1 MGLPSPYPAKV
12 AAYRAS
18 LRQAARDAKRAG
30 FTADADLLGA
40 LVDIQHILT
49 GDRIDP
55 EEDWPIPEALREAAE
70 RIARA
75 ADQQLNQEDA

>member
-30 FTADADLLGA
+30 FTDDAELLGA
-40 LVDIQHILT
+40 LVDVQHILT
-49 GDRIDP
+49 GDRIDHD
-55 EEDWPIPEALREAAE
+55 EDWPIPAALREAAE
-70 RIARA
+70 KIASA
-75 ADQQLNQEDA
+75 ADQQLNQETA

>member
-1 MGLPSPYPAKV
+1 MPTPNPYPATV

-18 LRQAARDAKRAG
+18 LRQAAMDAKRAG
-30 FTADADLLGA
+30 HTDEAELLGA

-55 EEDWPIPEALREAAE
+55 DEDWPIPEALREAAE